1 LANDIIVLS
10 ALTINLTILKNGV
23 AVHRFKASE
32 QVQIQAVISDE
43 N

>member
-1 LANDIIVLS
+1 LAKDIIVLS
-10 ALTINLTILKNGV
+10 ALTIDLTIFKNGV
-23 AVHRFKASE
+23 AVNRFKVSE